1 MPNILC
7 GPVFESLQPTQ
18 TFGEQTF
25 RLFYLMVE
33 KIMAV
38 KEEEERAR
46 KAAEDIEINEAFDL
60 MDTHGHKIISTRDF
74 KFAIKAL
81 GLELPRDQYIQLL
94 SRMERD
100 QNGFIKK
107 EIFIEEMRKV
117 LPKRDVKIDMIKA
130 FQLIDEDDTG
140 KIDFNNLK
148 NVATIL
154 GEQVS
159 DEEIINMLNAAD
171 EDGDGQVN
179 LTEFMRIIDR
189 ARKVL

>member
-1 MPNILC
+1 
-7 GPVFESLQPTQ
+7 
-18 TFGEQTF
+18 
-25 RLFYLMVE
+25 
-33 KIMAV
+33 
-38 KEEEERAR
+38 
-46 KAAEDIEINEAFDL
+46 
-60 MDTHGHKIISTRDF
+60 MDTHGHMIISTRDF

-117 LPKRDVKIDMIKA
+117 LQKRDVKIDMIKA

>member
-1 MPNILC
+1 
-7 GPVFESLQPTQ
+7 
-18 TFGEQTF
+18 
-25 RLFYLMVE
+25 
-33 KIMAV
+33 
-38 KEEEERAR
+38 
-46 KAAEDIEINEAFDL
+46 
-60 MDTHGHKIISTRDF
+60 MDTCGHMIISTRDF

-94 SRMERD
+94 SRMEKD
-100 QNGFIKK
+100 QKGFIKK
-107 EIFIEEMRKV
+107 EIFIKEMRKV

-140 KIDFNNLK
+140 KIDFKKLK
-148 NVATIL
+148 SVAVII

-159 DEEIINMLNAAD
+159 DEEIINMLNVAD

>member
-1 MPNILC
+1 M
-7 GPVFESLQPTQ
+7 
-18 TFGEQTF
+18 
-25 RLFYLMVE
+25 
-33 KIMAV
+33 
-38 KEEEERAR
+38 
-46 KAAEDIEINEAFDL
+46 
-60 MDTHGHKIISTRDF
+60 IISTRDF

-94 SRMERD
+94 SRMEKD
-100 QNGFIKK
+100 QKGFIKK
-107 EIFIEEMRKV
+107 EIFIKEMRKV

-148 NVATIL
+148 SVAVII

-159 DEEIINMLNAAD
+159 DEEIINMLNVAD

>member
-1 MPNILC
+1 
-7 GPVFESLQPTQ
+7 
-18 TFGEQTF
+18 
-25 RLFYLMVE
+25 
-33 KIMAV
+33 
-38 KEEEERAR
+38 
-46 KAAEDIEINEAFDL
+46 
-60 MDTHGHKIISTRDF
+60 MDTNGHMTISTRDF

-94 SRMERD
+94 SRMEKD

-130 FQLIDEDDTG
+130 FRLIDEDDTG

-148 NVATIL
+148 NVAAIL

-159 DEEIINMLNAAD
+159 DEEIFNMLNVAD

>member
-1 MPNILC
+1 MDN
-7 GPVFESLQPTQ
+7 Q
-18 TFGEQTF
+18 
-25 RLFYLMVE
+25 
-33 KIMAV
+33 
-38 KEEEERAR
+38 
-46 KAAEDIEINEAFDL
+46 DIEINEAFDL
-60 MDTHGHKIISTRDF
+60 MDTNGHMTISTRDF

-94 SRMERD
+94 SRMEKD

-130 FQLIDEDDTG
+130 FRLIDEDDTG

-148 NVATIL
+148 NVAAIL

-159 DEEIINMLNAAD
+159 DEEIFNMLNVAD

>member
-1 MPNILC
+1 
-7 GPVFESLQPTQ
+7 
-18 TFGEQTF
+18 
-25 RLFYLMVE
+25 
-33 KIMAV
+33 
-38 KEEEERAR
+38 
-46 KAAEDIEINEAFDL
+46 
-60 MDTHGHKIISTRDF
+60 MDTSGHMTISTRDF
-74 KFAIKAL
+74 KFALKAL

-94 SRMERD
+94 SRMEKD
-100 QNGFIKK
+100 QKGFIKK

-130 FQLIDEDDTG
+130 FRLIDEDDTG

-148 NVATIL
+148 NLAILL

-159 DEEIINMLNAAD
+159 DEDIINMLNAAD

-189 ARKVL
+189 AKKVL

>member
-1 MPNILC
+1 L
-7 GPVFESLQPTQ
+7 
-18 TFGEQTF
+18 
-25 RLFYLMVE
+25 
-33 KIMAV
+33 K
-38 KEEEERAR
+38 
-46 KAAEDIEINEAFDL
+46 DIEINEAFDL
-60 MDTHGHKIISTRDF
+60 MDTSGKMTISTRDF

-94 SRMERD
+94 SRMEKD
-100 QNGFIKK
+100 QKGFIKK

-117 LPKRDVKIDMIKA
+117 LSKRDVKIDMVKA
-130 FQLIDEDDTG
+130 FRLIDDDDTG

-148 NVATIL
+148 NLAVIL

-159 DEEIINMLNAAD
+159 DEEIFNMLNAAD

>member
-1 MPNILC
+1 MPLIFI
-7 GPVFESLQPTQ
+7 GYIFS
-18 TFGEQTF
+18 FF
-25 RLFYLMVE
+25 FF
-33 KIMAV
+33 K
-38 KEEEERAR
+38 
-46 KAAEDIEINEAFDL
+46 DIEINEAFDL
-60 MDTHGHKIISTRDF
+60 MDTHGHMIISTRDF

>member
-1 MPNILC
+1 MDN
-7 GPVFESLQPTQ
+7 Q
-18 TFGEQTF
+18 
-25 RLFYLMVE
+25 
-33 KIMAV
+33 
-38 KEEEERAR
+38 
-46 KAAEDIEINEAFDL
+46 DIEINEAFDL
-60 MDTHGHKIISTRDF
+60 MDTHGHMIISTRDF

-81 GLELPRDQYIQLL
+81 GLELPRDKYIQLL
-94 SRMERD
+94 SRIEKD

-140 KIDFNNLK
+140 KIDFNKLK
-148 NVATIL
+148 NVAVIL

>member
-1 MPNILC
+1 M
-7 GPVFESLQPTQ
+7 
-18 TFGEQTF
+18 
-25 RLFYLMVE
+25 
-33 KIMAV
+33 
-38 KEEEERAR
+38 
-46 KAAEDIEINEAFDL
+46 DINGQME
-60 MDTHGHKIISTRDF
+60 ISTRDF

-94 SRMERD
+94 SKIEKD
-100 QNGFIKK
+100 QKGYIKK
-107 EIFIEEMRKV
+107 KVFIEEMRKI
-117 LPKRDVKIDMIKA
+117 LQKRDVKIDLIKA

-148 NVATIL
+148 NVADIL
-154 GEQVS
+154 GEKVS

-179 LTEFMRIIDR
+179 LTEFMRIIDK

>member
-1 MPNILC
+1 M
-7 GPVFESLQPTQ
+7 
-18 TFGEQTF
+18 
-25 RLFYLMVE
+25 
-33 KIMAV
+33 K
-38 KEEEERAR
+38 K
-46 KAAEDIEINEAFDL
+46 
-60 MDTHGHKIISTRDF
+60 
-74 KFAIKAL
+74 
-81 GLELPRDQYIQLL
+81 DQK
-94 SRMERD
+94 
-100 QNGFIKK
+100 GFIKK

-148 NVATIL
+148 SVAVII

-159 DEEIINMLNAAD
+159 DEEIINMLNVAD

>member
-1 MPNILC
+1 LD
-7 GPVFESLQPTQ
+7 
-18 TFGEQTF
+18 TFF
-25 RLFYLMVE
+25 LFFFPSINFLFFFFFFF
-33 KIMAV
+33 K
-38 KEEEERAR
+38 
-46 KAAEDIEINEAFDL
+46 DIEINEAFDL
-60 MDTHGHKIISTRDF
+60 MDTHGHMIISTRDF